1 MPELKKEA
9 LCYASLG
16 LRVFPL
22 QEKGKKPIPK
32 SHGVKDA
39 TTDAEQVSAWWDR
52 LPSANIG
59 IATGNGLLVIDLD
72 RKVDIDGV
80 QSLLNWEKGSGYFY
94 WSYKLL
100 TDTVN
105 TPGWIGWDS
114 WDLGRSVDFGWITME

>member
-39 TTDAEQVSAWWDR
+39 TTDAEQVSA
-52 LPSANIG
+52 
-59 IATGNGLLVIDLD
+59 
-72 RKVDIDGV
+72 
-80 QSLLNWEKGSGYFY
+80 
-94 WSYKLL
+94 
-100 TDTVN
+100 
-105 TPGWIGWDS
+105 
-114 WDLGRSVDFGWITME
+114 